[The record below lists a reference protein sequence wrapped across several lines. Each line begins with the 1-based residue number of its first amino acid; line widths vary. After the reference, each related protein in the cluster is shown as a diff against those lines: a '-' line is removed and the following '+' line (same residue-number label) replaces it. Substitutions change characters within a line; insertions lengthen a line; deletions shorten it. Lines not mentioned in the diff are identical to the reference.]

1 MQHCKTMKKYHF
13 KLLLRNLKLMK
24 VLNSK
29 KITWDHALMEDHKTP
44 NMDSLKKEE
53 SNLNQIMDT
62 AEKNKKEKKIATTF
76 NLKRKYDKV
85 KRKIP

>member
-1 MQHCKTMKKYHF
+1 
-13 KLLLRNLKLMK
+13 
-24 VLNSK
+24 
-29 KITWDHALMEDHKTP
+29 MEDHKTP

-62 AEKNKKEKKIATTF
+62 AEKKKKEKKIATTF